1 MAPVLGHAPPEE
13 QLIEGKDLRLS
24 CIVVLGSK
32 FPFYIFIIKDE
43 IVSTHASD
51 PMVQGWE
58 ADRYWR
64 IGYCKFYLGEKGIL
78 ENPRVSYKNRFYG
91 VLFSVS
97 LKANFAF
104 LLQIEGGGSSLLLRN
119 GNPKDEGRY
128 TCAAIS
134 PAGNATIHINVQLIS
149 KSVCLFLQWACPSLP
164 LPCPIVSRSLVHGQI
179 SRFRKTRIRRVDRPD
194 HWEAE

>member
-32 FPFYIFIIKDE
+32 FPLYIFIIKDE

-64 IGYCKFYLGEKGIL
+64 IGYCKFYLDEKWHLGESLSPTRIGYMEYFFL
-78 ENPRVSYKNRFYG
+78 
-91 VLFSVS
+91 S
-97 LKANFAF
+97 LKANLAF
-104 LLQIEGGGSSLLLRN
+104 FLQIEGGGSSLLLRN

-179 SRFRKTRIRRVDRPD
+179 SRFRKTRIRRVDRPG